1 MKRSSIWSGLLLTLA
16 VLALAFGARSSP
28 PTSTTTSTPTAAP
41 TAGAEPAYLNC
52 TVRAVDLKARTLE
65 VITGV
70 GYALRLYRMN
80 VAPACEITVGG
91 LAAELNGIK
100 PGTIV
105 RVRYQPEPAG
115 PKAPA
120 RLMATAIETVR
131 FPDSGGER

>member
-1 MKRSSIWSGLLLTLA
+1 MKRGSIWSGLLLTLA

-28 PTSTTTSTPTAAP
+28 PTSAP
-41 TAGAEPAYLNC
+41 TALQTAGADPAYLNC
-52 TVRAVDLKARTLE
+52 TVRAVDMKARTLE

-70 GYALRLYRMN
+70 GYALRLYRMY
-80 VAPACEITVGG
+80 VAPACEITVSGS
-91 LAAELNGIK
+91 AAELNDLK

-120 RLMATAIETVR
+120 RLIATAIETVR
-131 FPDSGGER
+131 IPDSGGER